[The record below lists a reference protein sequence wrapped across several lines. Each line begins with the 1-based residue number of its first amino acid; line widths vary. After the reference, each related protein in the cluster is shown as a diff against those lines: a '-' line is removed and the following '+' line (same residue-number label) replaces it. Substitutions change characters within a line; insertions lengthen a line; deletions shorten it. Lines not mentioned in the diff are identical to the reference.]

1 IIIEADRGVVV
12 LDRRLVVM
20 VAKIG
25 LAAIVV
31 VLGIMGVEADRR
43 VVVLDRRI
51 VVPIFKMSFAT
62 ILEEINFFRI
72 EGDRLVIDIDR
83 PIPVVPSEIGAAAFK
98 KVSLALC
105 IITDGRTTY
114 RFSHELRGRN

>member
-1 IIIEADRGVVV
+1 DFPCLRNVSLAPRTIAVPLLSEAAPVVRRCRIIIIEADRG
-12 LDRRLVVM
+12 
-20 VAKIG
+20 
-25 LAAIVV
+25 
-31 VLGIMGVEADRR
+31 